1 LKSSLWGG
9 ALAAAGCALLVYIAP
24 RAHPAARWNVRFD
37 RQQSI
42 VRAQEVSA
50 AFGFRTSNWEVTAA
64 GGSQNKPNS
73 YYTLH
78 PADTSAR
85 RFSPVYPEIL
95 LRAPGR
101 PFRITTE
108 LSASG
113 DVNKWDRSGYPKSSA
128 PDPNQ
133 ARQTAENALAKT
145 VGADLIAFRAVT
157 DASPSKGALLFA
169 WEKPG
174 PFTERFEATV
184 AGDGLLKAE
193 LKPVFSRDFEDSLQ
207 ARKHFR
213 DQFIV
218 VVAIVV
224 YALGTVVAAIVYL
237 YWAVRRAVK
246 YRFVLSLLGVVFA
259 WDIVTWLNWNVLD
272 ETYSNVSSGESVIS
286 VWGEGALLAAMIAIF
301 FFILCGAMDAIGT
314 GPKLVTLRS
323 VFSSSILNKRL
334 GSSVLAGLVCG
345 PLLVALPLW
354 IASWRLF
361 GSVQTGDSDASIVY
375 SVFPTLQALNSMM
388 NPAIIGLF
396 GFGAG
401 FLAYYI
407 RKRWLANSI
416 LSLAGILLFTTLTVP
431 SESSAAGILLSG
443 TLTFL
448 IYYRIY
454 LRYDVLATLVA
465 AWSAHAIWNSTAL
478 LLQPAR
484 SLEVSGITALVI
496 LVALTAC
503 AALLAWR
510 GRGLAIAE
518 AEPAVATSQR
528 ESLMA
533 EFSIAHRVQQQMLP
547 DRPPDIPGC
556 SIAASCQPA
565 REVGGDLFD
574 FLKLPD
580 GRWSISV
587 GDVSG
592 KGVPAALYMTL
603 TKGLLIATTQ
613 DSADLVEIISHVNH
627 HIFDVTERRTFVT
640 MALGAFDP
648 ETRTFDHVRAGHNP
662 IVWRR
667 PAENATSLLNA
678 PGIGLGIVSDRL
690 FLRSMRLESMQLE
703 SGDAL
708 VFYSDGLTEA
718 MNAED
723 EQFGE
728 DRLMR
733 AVEEMDGVDAT
744 QTREHILSRV
754 RTFLNGTPAQDD
766 MTLVVLRVN

>member
-1 LKSSLWGG
+1 LKTGLWT
-9 ALAAAGCALLVYIAP
+9 AAAAVLGCALLVYAVP
-24 RAHPAARWNVRFD
+24 RAHPAASWNVRLD

-42 VRAQEVSA
+42 VRAQEVSVG
-50 AFGFRTSNWEVTAA
+50 FGFHTSDWDVTAA

-73 YYTLH
+73 YYALH

-101 PFRITTE
+101 PYRITTE
-108 LSASG
+108 LSARG
-113 DVNKWDRSGYPKSSA
+113 DVNKWERFGYPKSPV
-128 PDPNQ
+128 PDTAR
-133 ARQTAENALAKT
+133 ARQTAENALAQ
-145 VGADLIAFRAVT
+145 VAGADLIAFRPVT
-157 DASPSKGALLFA
+157 DASPTKGALLFA
-169 WEKPG
+169 WERPG
-174 PFTERFEATV
+174 GLTQRFEATV
-184 AGDGLLKAE
+184 AGDGLLKAQ
-193 LKPVFSRDFEDSLQ
+193 LTPVFSRDFEDRLQ

-213 DQFIV
+213 EQFIV
-218 VVAIVV
+218 VVAIVL
-224 YALGTVVAAIVYL
+224 YALGTVLAAIVYL

-246 YRFVLSLLGVVFA
+246 YRFILSLLGVLFA
-259 WDIVTWLNWNVLD
+259 WAIVTWLNWNVFD
-272 ETYSNVSSGESVIS
+272 ETYSNVSNGESVMS
-286 VWGEGALLAAMIAIF
+286 VWGEAALLLAMLAVF
-301 FFILCGAMDAIGT
+301 FFILCAAMDAVGA
-314 GPKLVTLRS
+314 GAKLVTLRS
-323 VFSSSILNKRL
+323 VFSSSLLNRRA
-334 GSSVLAGLVCG
+334 GYSALAGLVCG

-401 FLAYYI
+401 FLAYYV

-431 SESSAAGILLSG
+431 SESSAVAILLSG
-443 TLTFL
+443 ALTFL
-448 IYYRIY
+448 IYYQIY
-454 LRYDVLATLVA
+454 LRFDVLATLVA
-465 AWSAHAIWNSTAL
+465 AWSAHAVWNSTAL

-484 SLEVSGITALVI
+484 SLEVSGITALIV
-496 LVALTAC
+496 LAGLAGC

-518 AEPAVATSQR
+518 AGPAVATSQR
-528 ESLMA
+528 EALMA

-547 DRPPDIPGC
+547 ARPPEIPGC

-613 DSADLVEIISHVNH
+613 DSNDLLDIITHVNR

-703 SGDAL
+703 AGDAL

-744 QTREHILSRV
+744 QTREHILSQV
-754 RTFLNGTPAQDD
+754 RTFLNGIPAQDD